1 MEIKHNLMS
10 IKKVNIKIFSD
21 SEDIGTINSGLRQ
34 IELESIPIAFT
45 NPKSF
50 APEDDTILILQ
61 IDSLASGLLAEVAK
75 VRREIKNKIIIV
87 IRNNNA
93 LLVST
98 IAKMGLQDIFV
109 FPYEMIKFTS
119 YIKEIIS
126 NGLFKTSDSFDQ
138 NEISK
143 RYNLEFIIGSSP
155 KFARTIDLAKKV
167 SMQTSS
173 NILLL
178 GETGTG
184 KGLFARAIHNYGVN
198 SKESFVDVVCTAIP
212 ENLLESE
219 LFGYEA
225 GAFTSARTR
234 KLGLFEIA
242 GDGTLFLDEIG
253 DMSLNLQAKIL
264 RAIEKKVI
272 KRLGGVND
280 IPINA
285 RIISATNRS
294 IEKMVEDG
302 SFRRDLYHRLN
313 VVTIE
318 LPPLKD
324 RSEDIIHLADFF
336 IDEFNIQFNKSV
348 KKISKELKY
357 FFLGYPWPGNVR
369 ELKNIIERGV
379 LLSENGELKLEDFST
394 LINSV
399 PATMQID
406 LKTNNVPENVIRL
419 DLNYGTTDLKKLNKH
434 YAFQVLE
441 KVGGNKSQASK
452 LLGISR
458 PKLDTLVAKKK

>member
-1 MEIKHNLMS
+1 MS

-21 SEDIGTINSGLRQ
+21 SEDITAINTGLRQ

-45 NPKSF
+45 NPNTF

-61 IDSLASGLLAEVAK
+61 IDSLASGMLAEINK
-75 VRREIKNKIIIV
+75 FRNEIKNKIIIV

-98 IAKMGLQDIFV
+98 IAKMGLSDIFV
-109 FPYEMIKFTS
+109 FPYEIVKFTN
-119 YIKEIIS
+119 YIKEIVA
-126 NGLFKTSDSFDQ
+126 NGLYRTTDTSSGD
-138 NEISK
+138 EISD
-143 RYNLEFIIGSSP
+143 RYNLTNIVGSSP
-155 KFARTIDLAKKV
+155 KFSRTIDLAKKV
-167 SMQTSS
+167 AKQSSS

-178 GETGTG
+178 GDTGTG
-184 KGLFARAIHNYGVN
+184 KGLFARAIHNYGSAN
-198 SKESFVDVVCTAIP
+198 KEPFVDVVCTAIP

-242 GDGTLFLDEIG
+242 ANGTLFLDEIG

-272 KRLGGVND
+272 KRLGGIND

-285 RIISATNRS
+285 RIISATNRN
-294 IEKMVEDG
+294 IEQMVEENT
-302 SFRRDLYHRLN
+302 FRRDLFHRLN
-313 VVTIE
+313 VVTID

-324 RSEDIIHLADFF
+324 RSEDIISLADYF
-336 IDEFNIQFNKSV
+336 IDEFNRQFNKSV
-348 KKISKELKY
+348 RKIGKELKY

-369 ELKNIIERGV
+369 ELKNIIERAV
-379 LLSENGELKLEDFST
+379 LLSEDGELNLGDFSN

-399 PATMQID
+399 PATIQSNFDNSNIPD
-406 LKTNNVPENVIRL
+406 NVIRL
-419 DLNYGTTDLKKLNKH
+419 DLNYGTTDLKKLTKH
-434 YAFQVLE
+434 YALQVLE

-458 PKLDTLVAKKK
+458 PKLDTLVNKKNK

>member
-1 MEIKHNLMS
+1 MNT
-10 IKKVNIKIFSD
+10 KKVNIKVYSD
-21 SEDIGTINSGLRQ
+21 SDDISAINSGLRQ

-50 APEDDTILILQ
+50 SAEEDTILVLQ
-61 IDSLASGLLAEVAK
+61 IDSLASGLLAEVAQAK
-75 VRREIKNKIIIV
+75 KEIPNKIIVV

-98 IAKMGLQDIFV
+98 IAKMGLHDIFV
-109 FPYEMIKFTS
+109 FPYEILKFTS
-119 YIKEIIS
+119 YIKELIT
-126 NGLFKTSDSFDQ
+126 NGLYRTG
-138 NEISK
+138 ISSQK
-143 RYNLEFIIGSSP
+143 DEDNIRYNLARIVGSSP
-155 KFARTIDLAKKV
+155 KFSRTIDLAKKV
-167 SMQTSS
+167 SEQTSS

-184 KGLFARAIHNYGVN
+184 KGLFARAIHNYGKN
-198 SKESFVDVVCTAIP
+198 RKDPFVDIVCTAIP

-234 KLGLFEIA
+234 KLGLFEISES
-242 GDGTLFLDEIG
+242 GTLFLDEIG
-253 DMSLNLQAKIL
+253 DMSLNLQAKLL

-272 KRLGGVND
+272 KRLGGIVD

-285 RIISATNRS
+285 RIISATNKN
-294 IEKMVEDG
+294 IEEMIEEG

-318 LPPLKD
+318 LPPLKE
-324 RSEDIIHLADFF
+324 RSEDIIALADYF
-336 IDEFNIQFNKSV
+336 IEEFNFSFNKSV
-348 KKISKELKY
+348 KKISRELKY

-369 ELKNIIERGV
+369 ELKNVIERAV
-379 LLSENGELKLEDFST
+379 LLSENGELTLNDFSN
-394 LINSV
+394 LIKSV
-399 PATMQID
+399 PAVMQLNSFDGEI
-406 LKTNNVPENVIRL
+406 PENVIRM
-419 DLNYGTTDLKKLNKH
+419 DLNYGTTDLKKLSKY
-434 YAFQVLE
+434 YAIQVLE

-458 PKLDTLVAKKK
+458 PKLDTLVSKKK

>member
-1 MEIKHNLMS
+1 MS

-379 LLSENGELKLEDFST
+379 LLSENGELNLEDFST

>member
-1 MEIKHNLMS
+1 MNTS
-10 IKKVNIKIFSD
+10 KVNIKIYSD
-21 SEDIGTINSGLRQ
+21 NDDISAINSGLRQ
-34 IELESIPIAFT
+34 VELESVPIAFT
-45 NPKSF
+45 NPKTF
-50 APEDDTILILQ
+50 VAEDDTILILQ
-61 IDSLASGLLAEVAK
+61 IDSLASGLLNEVTQIK
-75 VRREIKNKIIIV
+75 KEIKNKIIV
-87 IRNNNA
+87 VVRNNNA

-109 FPYEMIKFTS
+109 FPYEILKFTN
-119 YIKEIIS
+119 YVKEIIS
-126 NGLFKTSDSFDQ
+126 DGLYKTSESKSDSSSSD
-138 NEISK
+138 
-143 RYNLEFIIGSSP
+143 RYNLTNIIGSSDRFS
-155 KFARTIDLAKKV
+155 KTIDLAKKV
-167 SMQTSS
+167 SEQSAS

-184 KGLFARAIHNYGVN
+184 KGLFARAIHNYGKN
-198 SKESFVDVVCTAIP
+198 RKQPFVDIVCTAIP

-242 GDGTLFLDEIG
+242 GEGTLFLDEIG
-253 DMSLNLQAKIL
+253 DMSLNLQAKLL

-285 RIISATNRS
+285 RIISATNKN
-294 IEKMVEDG
+294 IAEMVEEG
-302 SFRRDLYHRLN
+302 LFRRDLFHRLN

-318 LPPLKD
+318 LPALKE
-324 RSEDIIHLADFF
+324 RSEDIIALADYF
-336 IDEFNIQFNKSV
+336 ISEFNKSFNKSV

-369 ELKNIIERGV
+369 ELKNVIERAV
-379 LLSENGELKLEDFST
+379 LLSDNGELKLEDFSG

-399 PATMQID
+399 PISSENSYSD
-406 LKTNNVPENVIRL
+406 LELPQNIIRL
-419 DLNYGTTDLKKLNKH
+419 DLNYGTTDLKKLAKF
-434 YAFQVLE
+434 YAQQVLE